1 MDITERLFEFVAQKV
16 KGSTTLKYKGQ
27 QINLAPSWRR
37 WKLRD
42 AILEM
47 SGIDHMLYPTA
58 ETLSAALAAKGI
70 EHNPHATWGKL
81 VEHLLGTFI
90 EPTLIQPTFII
101 DYPRDI
107 SPFAKSVPGDAIHVE
122 RFEFYIAGVE
132 LGNAFTELNDPID
145 QEQRFV
151 EAGRIYADESD
162 EAAPIDEDCLR
173 SMRYG
178 MPPTVGDGVG
188 IDRLVMLMTDRDT
201 IREVLLFPH
210 LREREQE

>member
-47 SGIDHMLYPTA
+47 SGIDYMKYPTA
-58 ETLSAALAAKGI
+58 ETLSAALTAKGI
-70 EHNPHATWGKL
+70 EHNPNATWGKL
-81 VEHLLGTFI
+81 IEHLLGTYN

-107 SPFAKSVPGDAIHVE
+107 SPFAKSVPGDAMHVE
-122 RFEFYIAGVE
+122 RFEFYIGGME
-132 LGNAFTELNDPID
+132 FGNAFTELNDPID
-145 QEQRFV
+145 QEQRFIDV
-151 EAGRIYADESD
+151 GRLYSEEEDD
-162 EAAPIDEDCLR
+162 AATID
-173 SMRYG
+173 
-178 MPPTVGDGVG
+178 
-188 IDRLVMLMTDRDT
+188 
-201 IREVLLFPH
+201 
-210 LREREQE
+210 